1 MSEDYSVRQDRQANT
16 SFYPFVVSFEIPLPQ
31 TSHPSPNFIK
41 QNLLGKLANPRSPIP
56 DPRSPIP
63 NPQSPI
69 PNPQSP
75 IPNPQSP
82 ITNHQAP
89 ITNIQHPSLFPTPG
103 QKTFRNTA
111 GEPWNM

>member
-41 QNLLGKLANPRSPIP
+41 QNLLGKLANPRPVR
-56 DPRSPIP
+56 RSLGEGGSTI
-63 NPQSPI
+63 N
-69 PNPQSP
+69 
-75 IPNPQSP
+75 
-82 ITNHQAP
+82 
-89 ITNIQHPSLFPTPG
+89 NIQHPTLIPTPG

-111 GEPWNM
+111 GETWNM